1 MRVCELDLLLEC
13 LVQRQDNNE
22 QTVLV
27 LNYQLDMIRNEQ
39 DFHSYKLFSIAT
51 LLSFYSWNFLYTCNC
66 KTCIKIQDL

>member
-51 LLSFYSWNFLYTCNC
+51 LLSFYS
-66 KTCIKIQDL
+66 